1 MKKAITN
8 IEQTVNT
15 FDLPKEEDLSLSNAD
30 TEFDSRIQIS
40 ESDGWTYRFDKLL
53 TTTTTSLT
61 NLSEKEIITNKY
73 SMPRYYQV
81 FLEMLPI
88 IALWSR
94 ILPLPDSKPEESFL
108 QCDILQTNCH
118 AELFFRTKKLDQ
130 SELKV
135 TNMQYIRRSYERKA
149 GAQRQFVESAVKQ
162 TEIKNSRLCTKIKKT
177 LNQSR
182 IIRKVSKDVNSDNE
196 SSWEDLD
203 INGFEQSQQEQKS
216 PINLRRKTSYL

>member
-15 FDLPKEEDLSLSNAD
+15 FDLPKEEDLSLSNTD
-30 TEFDSRIQIS
+30 TEFDDRIQIS
-40 ESDGWTYRFDKLL
+40 ESDVWTHHFDKLL

-61 NLSEKEIITNKY
+61 NLSDKEIITNKY
-73 SMPRYYQV
+73 YMPRYYQV
-81 FLEMLPI
+81 FLKMLPI

-108 QCDILQTNCH
+108 QCDIPQINCH

-135 TNMQYIRRSYERKA
+135 TIMQYIRRSYERKA
-149 GAQRQFVESAVKQ
+149 GAQRQFVESAVKL

-203 INGFEQSQQEQKS
+203 INDFEES
-216 PINLRRKTSYL
+216 

>member
-15 FDLPKEEDLSLSNAD
+15 FDLPKEEDLSLSNTD
-30 TEFDSRIQIS
+30 TEFDGRIQIF
-40 ESDGWTYRFDKLL
+40 ESDGWTHRFDKLL

-61 NLSEKEIITNKY
+61 NLSDKEIITNKY
-73 SMPRYYQV
+73 YMPRYYQV
-81 FLEMLPI
+81 FLKMLPI

-108 QCDILQTNCH
+108 QCDIPQINCH

-135 TNMQYIRRSYERKA
+135 TIMQYIRRSYERNA
-149 GAQRQFVESAVKQ
+149 GAQRQFVESAVKL

-203 INGFEQSQQEQKS
+203 INGFEES
-216 PINLRRKTSYL
+216 

>member
-1 MKKAITN
+1 MITN

-15 FDLPKEEDLSLSNAD
+15 FDLPKEEDLSLSNTD
-30 TEFDSRIQIS
+30 TEFDDRIQIS
-40 ESDGWTYRFDKLL
+40 ESDVWTHHFDKLL

-61 NLSEKEIITNKY
+61 NLSDKEIITNKY
-73 SMPRYYQV
+73 YMPRYYQV
-81 FLEMLPI
+81 FLKMLPI

-108 QCDILQTNCH
+108 QCDIPQINCH

-135 TNMQYIRRSYERKA
+135 TIMQYIRRSYERKA
-149 GAQRQFVESAVKQ
+149 GAQRQFVESAVKL

-203 INGFEQSQQEQKS
+203 INDFEES
-216 PINLRRKTSYL
+216 

>member
-1 MKKAITN
+1 M
-8 IEQTVNT
+8 
-15 FDLPKEEDLSLSNAD
+15 SLLHTD
-30 TEFDSRIQIS
+30 IEFDDRIQIS
-40 ESDGWTYRFDKLL
+40 ESDCWTHHFDKLL
-53 TTTTTSLT
+53 STTTTSLA
-61 NLSEKEIITNKY
+61 NLSDKESITNKY
-73 SMPRYYQV
+73 YMPRYYQV
-81 FLEMLPI
+81 FLKMLPI

-108 QCDILQTNCH
+108 QCDIPQINCH

-135 TNMQYIRRSYERKA
+135 TIMQYIRRSYERKA
-149 GAQRQFVESAVKQ
+149 GAQRQFVESAVKL

-203 INGFEQSQQEQKS
+203 INDFEES
-216 PINLRRKTSYL
+216 